1 MRKRNENN
9 KIVRYKA
16 QLVAQG
22 FSQILGIDYE
32 ETYSPVMDA
41 ITFRN
46 LICLT
51 VSKGLNMHLMDVVT
65 IYLYGSIDIGIYMKV
80 PEEFKLPKA
89 TKPKPRNM
97 YSIKLQRSI
106 RIKAI

>member
-1 MRKRNENN
+1 
-9 KIVRYKA
+9 
-16 QLVAQG
+16 
-22 FSQILGIDYE
+22 
-32 ETYSPVMDA
+32 MDA

-51 VSKGLNMHLMDVVT
+51 ISKELNMRLMDVVT
-65 IYLYGSIDIGIYMKV
+65 TYLYGSVDIDIYMKV
-80 PEEFKLPKA
+80 PEGFRLPKA